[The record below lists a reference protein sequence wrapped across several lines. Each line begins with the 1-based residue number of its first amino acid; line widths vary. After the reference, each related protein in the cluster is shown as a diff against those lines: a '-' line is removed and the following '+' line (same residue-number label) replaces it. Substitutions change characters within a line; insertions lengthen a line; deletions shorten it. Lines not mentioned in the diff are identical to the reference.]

1 MSKSSNDEF
10 FKRRT
15 KQLDS
20 YFTKHGRDHN
30 FFLTHTRDRNEVR
43 RQARNPLNQ
52 LRIYWKIQGEDPG
65 CVTRDCTGH
74 RSASRC

>member
-43 RQARNPLNQ
+43 RQAGNPLNQ
-52 LRIYWKIQGEDPG
+52 GF
-65 CVTRDCTGH
+65 TG
-74 RSASRC
+74 RYKEKTQDV